1 MPLHDEV
8 LKDFIHHGLEC
19 SRAVCESE
27 EHYQGFEES
36 TIGAKCCL
44 QLVTL
49 LDANIVITPP
59 DIELGEVF
67 RTSELIYEFRN
78 DRQWVAVLHSHGIEC
93 TVVLNQAKRTI
104 LLLNEKHR

>member
-27 EHYQGFEES
+27 EHDQGFKES
-36 TIGAKCCL
+36 IIGVKSCL
-44 QLVTL
+44 PLIPL
-49 LDANIVITPP
+49 FDANIVITPP

-67 RTSELIYEFRN
+67 HTSELIYKFQN
-78 DRQWVAVLHSHGIEC
+78 DRQWVVVLHSHGIEC
-93 TVVLNQAKRTI
+93 TVVLNQAR
-104 LLLNEKHR
+104 